1 MVETAVK
8 ATIAAILAVV
18 AWAFAMYA
26 IRYIRKPRWRENI
39 EAYLYLLPAGVILVT
54 FWFFPVIFS
63 VLVSMSDWVGAS
75 KLSTVHWVWF
85 ENYRRALKDPEFR
98 QVLYNTINYVI
109 YSVPLTIVASLI
121 VAMMMNTRVRGVGV
135 FRTIYFLPFVTT
147 WVAISIVFKYIF
159 NEQFGLLNYFLEGL
173 GLPTFAWLN
182 ESRGIFEMIL
192 RDGLGLP
199 LPEKIHPLLAG
210 PSLAMFSVILT
221 SVWRDTGYFMVIFLA
236 GLQNIDK
243 TYYEAAEIDG
253 ASPWQKFRNITWP
266 LLSPTTFFI
275 LIISMIAAFKVFVP
289 MYIMTP
295 TGGPGRT
302 TQTLVFYLYQ
312 TGFQGYKELG
322 YASAIAYVLFV
333 LILILTI
340 IQNRVFG
347 KKVHYE

>member
-1 MVETAVK
+1 MK
-8 ATIAAILAVV
+8 ATVLSLVALAL
-18 AWAFAMYA
+18 WACAMYA
-26 IRYIRKPRWRENI
+26 IRYIRKPRMRENI
-39 EAYLYLLPAGVILVT
+39 EAYLYLLPAGVILIT

-63 VLVSMSDWVGAS
+63 IIISFTDWVGAA
-75 KLSTVHWVWF
+75 KLSDVHWVRF
-85 ENYRRALKDPEFR
+85 ENYTRALTDPDFR
-98 QVLYNTINYVI
+98 QVLYNTINYVV
-109 YSVPLTIVASLI
+109 YSVPLTIVTSLI
-121 VAMMMNTRVRGVGV
+121 VAMMMNSRLRAQGV
-135 FRTIYFLPFVTT
+135 FRTIYFLPYVTT

-159 NEQFGLLNYFLEGL
+159 NEQFGLLNYFLSEL
-173 GLPTFAWLN
+173 GLPTFGWLN
-182 ESRGIFEMIL
+182 ESRGIIEMFL

-199 LPEKIHPLLAG
+199 LPEQMHPLLAG
-210 PSLAMFSVILT
+210 PSLAMFAIILT

-275 LIISMIAAFKVFVP
+275 AIISMIAAFKVFVP

-322 YASAIAYVLFV
+322 YAAAVAYVLFV
-333 LILILTI
+333 IILILTI
-340 IQNRVFG
+340 LQNRVFG